1 MSLIEPTV
9 TLPPTHKE
17 ALRRAVHQLEGR
29 DFAGRL
35 ADFAGQPVARALRM
49 MPKPA
54 SRGINKAVEIAILN
68 CLNLAIR
75 SIEPRSKRP
84 PARHASSMLAGLTGG
99 VSGFFGIAAL
109 PLELPVTTTLMLRA
123 IADIARHHGED
134 LAALEARLA
143 CVEVFALG
151 APNSGR
157 PAHFGYYAS
166 RAFLGRLT
174 ADTSALLLERGA
186 ASVSAP
192 IVGGLVAEIAA
203 RYGVVVS
210 ERAAASALPVLGAIG
225 GATVNVLFMN
235 HFQRVAQGHFVVRRL
250 ERQYGRD
257 VVRELYEEFSS
268 QRMAPAKT

>member
-1 MSLIEPTV
+1 
-9 TLPPTHKE
+9 
-17 ALRRAVHQLEGR
+17 
-29 DFAGRL
+29 
-35 ADFAGQPVARALRM
+35 

-54 SRGINKAVEIAILN
+54 SRGINKVVEIAILN

-134 LAALEARLA
+134 LSTLEARLA

-151 APNSGR
+151 TPNSGES
-157 PAHFGYYAS
+157 AHFGYYAS

-174 ADTSALLLERGA
+174 ADTSALFLERGVA
-186 ASVSAP
+186 NVSAP
-192 IVGGLVAEIAA
+192 VVGGVVAEIAA

-210 ERAAASALPVLGAIG
+210 ERAAASALPVIGALGA
-225 GATVNVLFMN
+225 ATVNVLFMN
-235 HFQRVAQGHFVVRRL
+235 HFQRVAQGHFMVRRL

-268 QRMAPAKT
+268 RRTAAAAA